1 MTRYPF
7 SELRGN
13 KFEME
18 DSKERHVKRSEAIEI
33 SCGDGKKE
41 NSGESLQEA
50 FKKFRKDRQVFIKQ
64 TDMNYLMRKYLGI
77 YSDRSTAVRR
87 LCRNFIYPAN
97 RRRPFDLPRWVF
109 PTYLGRS
116 KGLRSQGK
124 FHITGSFISGF
135 FLRQGIISCLRT
147 RLD

>member
-18 DSKERHVKRSEAIEI
+18 DDKERHVKRSEAIEI

-41 NSGESLQEA
+41 SRGESLQEA

-64 TDMNYLMRKYLGI
+64 TDMNYLMRKYLGF
-77 YSDRSTAVRR
+77 YSDRSTAGRR
-87 LCRNFIYPAN
+87 LCRNFIYPAS
-97 RRRPFDLPRWVF
+97 RGPSIFLGKSF

-116 KGLRSQGK
+116 KGLCSQRK
-124 FHITGSFISGF
+124 FRITGSFLSGF
-135 FLRQGIISCLRT
+135 FLRQGIIACLRT
-147 RLD
+147 CLE

>member
-7 SELRGN
+7 SELRVN
-13 KFEME
+13 KFKME
-18 DSKERHVKRSEAIEI
+18 DGKERHVKRSEAIEI

-41 NSGESLQEA
+41 SRGESLQEA
-50 FKKFRKDRQVFIKQ
+50 FKKFRKDRQVFRKQ

-97 RRRPFDLPRWVF
+97 RRRPFDLPR
-109 PTYLGRS
+109 
-116 KGLRSQGK
+116 
-124 FHITGSFISGF
+124 
-135 FLRQGIISCLRT
+135 
-147 RLD
+147 

>member
-7 SELRGN
+7 SELRVN
-13 KFEME
+13 NFKME
-18 DSKERHVKRSEAIEI
+18 DGKERHVKRSEAIEI
-33 SCGDGKKE
+33 SCGDGK
-41 NSGESLQEA
+41 NANRGESLQEA

-77 YSDRSTAVRR
+77 YSDRSTAERC
-87 LCRNFIYPAN
+87 LCRNFIYPAS

-116 KGLRSQGK
+116 KGLCSQGK
-124 FHITGSFISGF
+124 FHITGSFLWGF
-135 FLRQGIISCLRT
+135 FLREGIISCLRT
-147 RLD
+147 HLK

>member
-18 DSKERHVKRSEAIEI
+18 DGKERHVKRSEAIEI

-41 NSGESLQEA
+41 NRGESLQEA

-64 TDMNYLMRKYLGI
+64 TDMNYLMRKYLGF
-77 YSDRSTAVRR
+77 YSDRSTAGRR
-87 LCRNFIYPAN
+87 LCRIKFYIPCEQ
-97 RRRPFDLPRWVF
+97 RPFDLLYR
-109 PTYLGRS
+109 
-116 KGLRSQGK
+116 
-124 FHITGSFISGF
+124 
-135 FLRQGIISCLRT
+135 
-147 RLD
+147 